1 MRYSKQIK
9 PVSFVETNAE
19 QLAGILDETDE
30 PLILTEGGE
39 AKIVVQSVKAYEET
53 QETIAFL
60 KIMLLEL
67 QRSRERP
74 GMPLAETRDRLMRRF
89 APQ

>member
-1 MRYSKQIK
+1 MRPSKQIK
-9 PVSFVETNAE
+9 PVSFVEENARH
-19 QLAGILDETDE
+19 LADVLDESGE
-30 PLILTEGGE
+30 PLILTENGE

-67 QRSRERP
+67 RRSRDTP
-74 GMPLAETRDRLMRRF
+74 GIPLSEARERLMRRINER
-89 APQ
+89 

>member
-9 PVSFVETNAE
+9 PVSFVEEDAHNPADV
-19 QLAGILDETDE
+19 LDESGE
-30 PLILTEGGE
+30 PFILTQDG
-39 AKIVVQSVKAYEET
+39 AARVVLQSIEAYEDT

-67 QRSRERP
+67 ERSRSRQ
-74 GMPLAETRDRLMRRF
+74 GIPLAEVREQLMNRF
-89 APQ
+89 TKQ

>member
-9 PVSFVETNAE
+9 PVSFVEENAE
-19 QLAGILDETDE
+19 QLSGILEETDE

-39 AKIVVQSVKAYEET
+39 AKIVVQSIKAYEET

-67 QRSRERP
+67 QRSRERQ
-74 GMPLAETRDRLMRRF
+74 GVPLAEARDRLMRRF

>member
-9 PVSFVETNAE
+9 PVSFVEGNAE
-19 QLAGILDETDE
+19 HLSGILDESDE

-39 AKIVVQSVKAYEET
+39 AKIVVQSIKAYEET

-60 KIMLLEL
+60 KILLM
-67 QRSRERP
+67 
-74 GMPLAETRDRLMRRF
+74 GMEDIQARRTIPADEAFDSVLRGLAAR
-89 APQ
+89 